1 MQDLSRPRLLTF
13 FWNLR
18 WRLPPSWIFSL
29 CEFGDSGVLVVWYLC
44 SVPNLVQISVIVTE
58 IDAYNYA
65 SELCLMTSRELT
77 SRHVVISAW
86 PWCIF
91 PYNLMRDIFIQTKVI
106 DIFLKFTMAAAAI
119 LDFQFMWIWR
129 FRRVGSVVSVFCTK
143 FGSNICYSHWDRC
156 TYASEL
162 HLMTSRFRLLVTW
175 SSLHGRDAS
184 SHEIW
189 CIYLYPIESYWY
201 FSEIKDGGRR
211 HLRFVWVSHETT
223 HEALFV
229 ARTCCK
235 NFVMIG

>member
-77 SRHVVISAW
+77 SGHVVISAW

-91 PYNLMRDIFIQTKVI
+91 PYNMMRDIFIPTKVI
-106 DIFLKFTMAAAAI
+106 DIFPKFKMAPPPS
-119 LDFQFMWIWR
+119 WIFSLCEFGHSSVLVVWYLCSAPNLVQISVIATEIDAHMLQTISWWR
-129 FRRVGSVVSVFCTK
+129 HA
-143 FGSNICYSHWDRC
+143 N
-156 TYASEL
+156 
-162 HLMTSRFRLLVTW
+162 
-175 SSLHGRDAS
+175 
-184 SHEIW
+184 
-189 CIYLYPIESYWY
+189 
-201 FSEIKDGGRR
+201 
-211 HLRFVWVSHETT
+211 
-223 HEALFV
+223 
-229 ARTCCK
+229 
-235 NFVMIG
+235 